1 MNYRSHA
8 KEEVIEALKQG
19 KKVFA
24 LDTGNYGEDD
34 VLIGGTLEEALADVL
49 SHHELAELPEGWEIT
64 EIMDLPGE
72 LERLVDVE
80 KLIGIDAKVYAN
92 IPDDAIYTVFI
103 GGAEKVVN
111 LQDAQWEDLDD
122 LATLIYD
129 RL

>member
-24 LDTGNYGEDD
+24 LDTGNFGEDD
-34 VLIGGTLEEALADVL
+34 VLIGGTMEEALADVL
-49 SHHELAELPEGWEIT
+49 SHHELAELPEDWEIT

-72 LERLVDVE
+72 MERFVDVE
-80 KLIGIDAKVYAN
+80 KLIGVEAKVYAN
-92 IPDDAIYTVFI
+92 VPDDAVYTVVI

-111 LQDAQWEDLDD
+111 LQEEQWEDLDD

>member
-34 VLIGGTLEEALADVL
+34 VLIGGTMEEALADVL
-49 SHHELAELPEGWEIT
+49 AYHELAELPEDWEIT

-72 LERLVDVE
+72 MERLVDVE
-80 KLIGIDAKVYAN
+80 KLIGVEAKVYAN
-92 IPDDAIYTVFI
+92 VPDDAVYTVVI

-111 LQDAQWEDLDD
+111 LQEEKWEDLDD

>member
-19 KKVFA
+19 IKVFA

-34 VLIGGTLEEALADVL
+34 VLIGGTMEEALADVL
-49 SHHELAELPEGWEIT
+49 SHHELAELPEGWEISEMT
-64 EIMDLPGE
+64 DLPGE
-72 LERLVDVE
+72 LERLVAVE
-80 KLIGIDAKVYAN
+80 KLVSVDAKVYAN
-92 IPDDAIYTVFI
+92 VPDDAVYAVVI
-103 GGAEKVVN
+103 GGRGQEVN
-111 LQDAQWEDLDD
+111 LQNETWNDDDD